1 MLYGKKLGKKLKNR
15 EEIRT
20 CATDSLCCAIE
31 TKDTW
36 KQGEEKT

>member
-20 CATDSLCCAIE
+20 CATDSLYCAIE
-31 TKDTW
+31 TKETW